1 MPSNSIRLLFA
12 AATLAVLG
20 CSGSCPEAHTR
31 GTGPVDPDSDS
42 RRADPVVVDGE
53 STARIIAA
61 AERFANATCACTSEG
76 CADNATGDFV
86 DWLRANPRR
95 SGSPIAAKRVLV
107 AMEKMLVCRDRLA
120 YPDEPVDLEAGSAV
134 GAASAA
140 GG

>member
-1 MPSNSIRLLFA
+1 MQTHQVRLLA
-12 AATLAVLG
+12 LAVALAAIG
-20 CSGSCPEAHTR
+20 CGGSCPDAHTTTVDS
-31 GTGPVDPDSDS
+31 TGSQPGPM
-42 RRADPVVVDGE
+42 VVDGE

-61 AERFANATCACTSEG
+61 AERFANATCACTSES

-86 DWLRANPRR
+86 DWLRANPQR
-95 SGSPIAAKRVLV
+95 SGSPLAAKRVLV

-120 YPDEPVDLEAGSAV
+120 YPEEPVDLEAGSA